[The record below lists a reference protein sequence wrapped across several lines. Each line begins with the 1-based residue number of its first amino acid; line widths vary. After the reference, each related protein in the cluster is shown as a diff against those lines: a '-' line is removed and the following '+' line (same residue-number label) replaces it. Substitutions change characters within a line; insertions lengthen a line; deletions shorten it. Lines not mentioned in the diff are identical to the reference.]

1 MEGIRV
7 DETDKKI
14 IRLLQEDSR
23 RSVTDL
29 AKLVSLSRP
38 SISERLTRLVEKGVI
53 ERFTV
58 HVPPAKVGHHV
69 SFFMEVSELK
79 LPWEMIV
86 ERFLSSEYVT
96 EIHCVTG
103 RTNYIVRASMPD
115 IETMNAFLS
124 EMRRHCDV
132 VTSIILN
139 SPLPYRPVKVL

>member
-1 MEGIRV
+1 M

-29 AKLVSLSRP
+29 ARLVSLSRP
-38 SISERLTRLVEKGVI
+38 SISERVTRLVEKGI
-53 ERFTV
+53 IGQFTV

-69 SFFMEVSELK
+69 SFFMEVSDLK
-79 LPWEMIV
+79 LPWEQIV
-86 ERFLSSEYVT
+86 ERFLSNEYVT

-103 RTNYIVRASMPD
+103 RTNYIIRASMPD
-115 IETMNAFLS
+115 IETMNTFLS

-139 SPLPYRPVKVL
+139 SPLPHRPVKVL

>member
-1 MEGIRV
+1 M

-38 SISERLTRLVEKGVI
+38 SISERVARLVDKGII
-53 ERFTV
+53 EQFTV

-69 SFFMEVSELK
+69 SFFMEVSDLK
-79 LPWEMIV
+79 IPWERIV
-86 ERFLSSEYVT
+86 ELFLSNDYVT

-132 VTSIILN
+132 VTSIILS
-139 SPLPYRPVKVL
+139 SPLPHRPVKVL

>member
-1 MEGIRV
+1 ML

-29 AKLVSLSRP
+29 AKLVNLSRP
-38 SISERLTRLVEKGVI
+38 SISERITRLVEKGVI
-53 ERFTV
+53 EQFTV
-58 HVPPAKVGHHV
+58 HVPPTKVGHHV
-69 SFFMEVSELK
+69 SFFMEVSDLK
-79 LPWEMIV
+79 LPWDKIV
-86 ERFLSSEYVT
+86 ERFLTNDHVT

-139 SPLPYRPVKVL
+139 SPLPHRPVKVL